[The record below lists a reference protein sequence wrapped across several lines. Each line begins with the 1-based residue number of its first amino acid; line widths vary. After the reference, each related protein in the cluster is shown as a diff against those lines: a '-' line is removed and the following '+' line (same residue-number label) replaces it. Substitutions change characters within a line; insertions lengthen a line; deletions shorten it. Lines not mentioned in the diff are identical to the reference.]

1 MQRIGRSSAIM
12 PVYIALA
19 CWIFVQAQTA
29 AAQAGPFAKNLDVAD
44 PAMTL
49 TSAQREAARALGEA
63 SRLVESGET
72 VEARQALDRVSGV
85 PQLSGYAEL
94 VRVHLLMKEG
104 SHSLAYRTASEAL
117 DGPTSDA
124 LRAALGVLKGEA
136 LAMGG
141 DTSGAELAWNAV
153 LGQPGARDEAVQN
166 SIQLSIVAARQRTG
180 SLDPTRDPQILLDQS
195 YAEVA
200 VASKDAPAVVLPA
213 PLVLSRAV
221 AALEAGRTERAID
234 LFDEAI
240 AGKLDSDQ
248 RRVARMGR
256 AHGLF
261 RARRYQDAVKA
272 FDALLPDVEARFW
285 RARSLARLGD
295 VEGSLEE
302 FEIVTR
308 DSNEEFAS
316 WALYLMGTLYEG
328 RDESAKA
335 IGAFRRAAQYER
347 YPDRVRLAL
356 WREGW
361 AQYRS
366 NAYADAHATLTQ
378 LVERLDD
385 PLAQL
390 RPRYWSARAV
400 ARSGNEES
408 GRTEL
413 ERIAR
418 DYPLTYYGWRAQE
431 RLSIVG
437 ADRTESKDSLAE
449 GTRRIEDDEIE
460 RVALLIE
467 ADLEGLA
474 RDELRFAAIRARGF
488 SDRTRVGFLLAR
500 VGDYHRANR
509 LVVNAYEDSLARGL
523 QPGREALWWLSWP
536 PAYRELIHEVFPSG
550 ASIDPELV
558 WAIMRE
564 ESHYRVD
571 ARSAVGALG
580 LLQLMPTTAA
590 QLATQQGL
598 DSFETEDLFDP
609 RTNIRLGSAYLAE
622 LGTRFN
628 GRMSAAIGSY
638 NAGPNKVSSWL
649 RGADGRLEDDVW
661 VEDIPYDQTRGYV
674 KRVLRSLHVYKVFY
688 RTQ

>member
-536 PAYRELIHEVFPSG
+536 PAYRELSHEVFPSG